1 MIGTKNDRKTAR
13 GYTTDDFRKLRRSM
27 GWKWEDIN
35 AITGLVVARTNMTK
49 GLPAWANLALE
60 VERRAEQR
68 LQLGVVDAIV
78 QRLGS
83 NWEGTPTPSGG
94 VVFRYRKQEIELS
107 FAPGTFTVRGRG
119 LRAEG
124 LVDQL
129 ELIYGEPI
137 RKQRPKQ
144 GTFTLLPRTRDW
156 SEQLDAVLGGGTIF

>member
-1 MIGTKNDRKTAR
+1 MIETKNGRKTAR
-13 GYTTDDFRKLRRSM
+13 GYTTDDFRKLRKAM

-35 AITGLVVARTNMTK
+35 AITGLTVARTNMTK

-60 VERRAEQR
+60 VQRRAEQQ

-83 NWEGTPTPSGG
+83 NWEGTPTPAGG

-107 FAPGTFTVRGRG
+107 FESGTFTVQGRS

-129 ELIYGEPI
+129 ELVYGNSL

-144 GTFTLLPRTRDW
+144 GTFNLMRGSGNWAD
-156 SEQLDAVLGGGTIF
+156 QLEGVLSGDTIF